1 MNKKSILER
10 LQQKDIP
17 KDREIIQV
25 RVFRPNN
32 IAITEALPD
41 KDFSPADFRNKL
53 SDRNYQPQTD
63 VNVSIFKKI
72 ISGPKIINKSIKKKI
87 IEITDD
93 EKKEEKPKKPKKK
106 VLKPEDEIV
115 FETIHLEDIKI
126 KSDGGLSIK
135 DRLPKE
141 KEIYNIK
148 PSAYILQNREK
159 YVSFIN
165 TIFEKQYRSQIM
177 GQDKVNLTCDSLKSG
192 YKGLLTHQKI
202 IRDYMS
208 IYSPYR
214 GLLLYHGLGAGKTC
228 GSIGIA
234 DGL

>member
-115 FETIHLEDIKI
+115 F
-126 KSDGGLSIK
+126 
-135 DRLPKE
+135 
-141 KEIYNIK
+141 
-148 PSAYILQNREK
+148 
-159 YVSFIN
+159 
-165 TIFEKQYRSQIM
+165 KQYIWKILKL
-177 GQDKVNLTCDSLKSG
+177 KVMVAYL
-192 YKGLLTHQKI
+192 
-202 IRDYMS
+202 
-208 IYSPYR
+208 
-214 GLLLYHGLGAGKTC
+214 
-228 GSIGIA
+228 
-234 DGL
+234 